1 MFYEFFF
8 ILVGIYI
15 EQNYKLPSLT
25 LNLRRLQ
32 SNFSKNNQDN
42 NKYFHFLNYYYDFL
56 FKVQN
61 LSFNKK

>member
-1 MFYEFFF
+1 MFYEIFF

-32 SNFSKNNQDN
+32 SKFSKNNQDN
-42 NKYFHFLNYYYDFL
+42 NKDYKYYYDLL
-56 FKVQN
+56 FKVQ
-61 LSFNKK
+61 KT

>member
-1 MFYEFFF
+1 MFYEIFF

-32 SNFSKNNQDN
+32 TKFSKNNQDN
-42 NKYFHFLNYYYDFL
+42 NKDYKYYYDLL
-56 FKVQN
+56 FKVQ
-61 LSFNKK
+61 KT